1 MNDEELAFSH
11 LTTRSDCEKEERCF
25 RERIFFKQ
33 RWNQKIEIRSQ
44 LIDLVFYKC
53 QNDSAKLE
61 RFFDVLSYGMNIVT
75 CIEEDEGR
83 SNTSLLYYTRDKI
96 YCTSYTV
103 YHIQYTSTVFD
114 VQLLIFT
121 WQKSFD
127 REKGTPPDFVNF
139 IQVKNPFLL
148 FKRILYLIISGK
160 SFLNFKPRNHIFNKM
175 KFGKNY
181 QTKVKLEKYFLYCW
195 AKDQFTQWTI
205 G

>member
-1 MNDEELAFSH
+1 M
-11 LTTRSDCEKEERCF
+11 TTRSDCEKEERCF

-121 WQKSFD
+121 LAKEFL
-127 REKGTPPDFVNF
+127 T
-139 IQVKNPFLL
+139 VKKALHL
-148 FKRILYLIISGK
+148 TL
-160 SFLNFKPRNHIFNKM
+160 
-175 KFGKNY
+175 
-181 QTKVKLEKYFLYCW
+181 
-195 AKDQFTQWTI
+195 
-205 G
+205 

>member
-1 MNDEELAFSH
+1 LDFLPTIGSCAPPEAGPEIKTGFENLSKDFSH

-33 RWNQKIEIRSQ
+33 RWNQKIEIRSP

-83 SNTSLLYYTRDKI
+83 SNTSLVMSH
-96 YCTSYTV
+96 YCTIHVTRYTV
-103 YHIQYTSTVFD
+103 YHIQYILTVFD

-121 WQKSFD
+121 LAKEFL
-127 REKGTPPDFVNF
+127 T
-139 IQVKNPFLL
+139 VKKALHL
-148 FKRILYLIISGK
+148 TL
-160 SFLNFKPRNHIFNKM
+160 
-175 KFGKNY
+175 
-181 QTKVKLEKYFLYCW
+181 
-195 AKDQFTQWTI
+195 
-205 G
+205 